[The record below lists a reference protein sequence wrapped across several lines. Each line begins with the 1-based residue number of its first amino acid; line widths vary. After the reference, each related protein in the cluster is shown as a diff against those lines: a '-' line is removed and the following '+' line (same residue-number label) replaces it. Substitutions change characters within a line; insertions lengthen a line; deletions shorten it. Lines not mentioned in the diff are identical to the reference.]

1 MLHGRYHFNVK
12 QNFCALHKN
21 MSWHIQMLEIG
32 KNPNKKSKSKHVYSN
47 AKKEAFETKK
57 SLGLLT
63 STTTNVC
70 HFNVF
75 APSVISSFLQTPH

>member
-1 MLHGRYHFNVK
+1 MLQGRYRLNVK
-12 QNFCALHKN
+12 QNFCALHNN

-32 KNPNKKSKSKHVYSN
+32 KNPHQNMYRI
-47 AKKEAFETKK
+47 AKKEVFEAKK

-75 APSVISSFLQTPH
+75 APYHLFHPSCER

>member
-32 KNPNKKSKSKHVYSN
+32 KNPNQSMY

-70 HFNVF
+70 PFNVF
-75 APSVISSFLQTPH
+75 PPSVM